1 MIPAMTHTDAIPA
14 LSMTALWE
22 RSQLSRTGDETA
34 LIVRITAGQPDA
46 PDEAGRAP
54 LDIAFA
60 LDRSGS
66 MGGPGKIELV
76 KQAVSA
82 ATHHLT
88 DDDRVALI
96 IFDHEVEVLHELT
109 PATASG
115 RRRLERVLAGV
126 HARGSTNLSGGWLTS
141 CQQLAAGA
149 RLNGTVRLQR
159 SLLLTDG
166 LANEGITDP
175 HELMHHATE
184 LRQRGIDT
192 TTIGVRHHFDEM
204 LLSGMAEAGGGA
216 FQYISDTAMLRS
228 FFERE
233 IGSLMD
239 IVAIRPVLSITFPE
253 GVRGQLVNAF
263 PVERSGKTVRVD
275 LRDLA
280 AGESVDLVFDV
291 TVRMGASGDDV
302 SPMAELQWLSPR
314 SGQRV
319 AIHEELTGLSL
330 VEDDIAL
337 HAPRDEEASA
347 IAALERAARSQHE
360 AVRLDREGD
369 YRASRQAF
377 QRSADLLSAAPQTV
391 AVREEMMV
399 ASNLAMAAERPLDEH
414 TRKQRVFETHARSRG
429 RGQSRHG

>member
-1 MIPAMTHTDAIPA
+1 MTNIDTHPA
-14 LSMTALWE
+14 LTMTAHWE
-22 RSQLSRTGDETA
+22 RSQLARSGDETA
-34 LIVRITAGQPDA
+34 LVIRIAAGTADRISGG
-46 PDEAGRAP
+46 GRAP
-54 LDIAFA
+54 IDIAFA

-82 ATHHLT
+82 ASHHLT
-88 DDDRVALI
+88 DEDRVALV

-109 PATASG
+109 PATTAG
-115 RRRLERVLAGV
+115 KRRLERVLAGV

-149 RLNGTVRLQR
+149 RINGTARLQR

-166 LANEGITDP
+166 LANEGVTDP

-192 TTIGVRHHFDEM
+192 TTIGVGHHFDEM
-204 LLSGMAEAGGGA
+204 LLSGMAEAGGGS

-233 IGSLMD
+233 IGTLMD
-239 IVAIRPVLSITFPE
+239 IVAIRPVLSITFPD
-253 GVRGQLVNAF
+253 GVRGELVNAF
-263 PVERSGKTVRVD
+263 PVERNGKTVRVD
-275 LRDLA
+275 LRDLS

-291 TVRMGASGDDV
+291 TLRMGASADDL
-302 SPMAELQWLSPR
+302 SPMVELQWLPPH
-314 SGQRV
+314 SGQRA
-319 AIHEELTGLSL
+319 AIHNEIAGLML
-330 VEDDIAL
+330 VDDDSAG
-337 HAPRDEEASA
+337 HAPRDEDASA
-347 IAALERAARSQHE
+347 IAALERAARAQHE

-369 YRASRQAF
+369 YRASRRAF

-391 AVREEMMV
+391 EVREEMMV

-414 TRKQRVFETHARSRG
+414 TRKQRIFETHARSRG
-429 RGQSRHG
+429 RTRNTT